1 MFELCIVQRIGDG
14 FGAIPGAKTL
24 SFNDFLVVAVFV
36 PFGIV
41 GIHLH
46 VFGKTAIRAV
56 GSLGVVNAQLIG
68 DVPFLAAVLQIQ

>member
-46 VFGKTAIRAV
+46 VFGK
-56 GSLGVVNAQLIG
+56 L
-68 DVPFLAAVLQIQ
+68 P